1 MEKKIEILHLED
13 CENDSELIHS
23 IIENAGIVHK
33 YYLTDNED
41 DFTTILEHENVD
53 LILSDYSLPDYNGN
67 EALKVAREKYPHL
80 PFIFVTG
87 TMGEDVAID
96 AMLNGATDYVLKN
109 KLERLVPAI
118 RRAMQEQNSTRE
130 RAVAEKALIEN
141 EKKFRSY
148 IDCAPDIVFIIDN
161 TGRFIDINPAACRIS
176 GYSKEELEA
185 MTILDLLPEDSKVA
199 GLAILRLLLESGVS
213 NAEFWTI
220 GKDGS
225 KRYLTLDAVKLSE
238 TRLLGFSKDIT
249 ERKQAEQE
257 LIIANSEL
265 VYQNQEKEKRASEL
279 VIANKELVYQNREK
293 EKRADELLIANK
305 ELAFQNQEKEWRA
318 AELVIANKELLYQ
331 NEEKEKRAVELMRAR
346 EKAEESDNL
355 KSAFLNNLSH
365 EIRTPMNQI
374 LGFASFLKDPDLTEM
389 TRDEYINII
398 NDQSHQLL
406 HIIGDI
412 VEISEISTGQAD
424 LKPATFNLGVMMDEL
439 YATFKPKAEL
449 RKLELSLN
457 RHIPDKDV
465 IICGDQVKLRHIF
478 SHLIENAIK
487 FTDAGSVNIE
497 YSRDGDNLIVA
508 VKDTGIGIEDQE
520 KNLIFDK
527 FRQIE
532 VTMARKYGGLGLGL
546 SISNAY
552 IRMMAGMIKVESKP
566 GEGSTFIVVIPYVP
580 ATLVPDRTEN
590 EMKTPAF
597 SRPDWKDKTLL
608 IAEDEESNVLFLK
621 AVLRSTGINLLYAV
635 NGLEAIEQC
644 KQHPEISVVLM
655 DIKMP
660 RMDGIDA
667 TKIIKSFRTDLP
679 VIATTAFAHTSEK
692 KFILGA
698 GCDDYLPKPLKRE
711 DLIFMIRKYMVN

>member
-1 MEKKIEILHLED
+1 MLSSLMEKKIEILHLED
-13 CENDSELIHS
+13 SENDSELIHS

-41 DFTTILEHENVD
+41 DFANILEEETVD
-53 LILSDYSLPDYNGN
+53 LILSDYSLPDYGGN
-67 EALKVAREKYPHL
+67 EALMVAREKYPHL

-118 RRAMQEQNSTRE
+118 KRAIQEQNSTRE
-130 RAVAEKALIEN
+130 RAIAEKALIEN
-141 EKKFRSY
+141 EKKFRNY

-161 TGRFIDINPAACRIS
+161 TGQFIYINPTACRIS

-185 MTILDLLPEDSKVA
+185 MTILDLLPEESKEG
-199 GLAILRLLLESGVS
+199 GLSTLSLLLESGVCTT
-213 NAEFWTI
+213 EFWTI
-220 GKDGS
+220 RKDGS

-249 ERKQAEQE
+249 ERKQAEE
-257 LIIANSEL
+257 ALI
-265 VYQNQEKEKRASEL
+265 V
-279 VIANKELVYQNREK
+279 ANKELIYQNLEK

-305 ELAFQNQEKEWRA
+305 ELAFQNQEKEKRA
-318 AELVIANKELLYQ
+318 TELVIANTELLFQ
-331 NEEKEKRAVELMRAR
+331 NEEKEKRATELMRAR

-406 HIIGDI
+406 HIIGDV

-424 LKPATFNLGVMMDEL
+424 LKPVTFNLGVMMDEL

-449 RKLELSLN
+449 RKLQFSLN
-457 RHIPDKDV
+457 KNIPDNEIV
-465 IICGDQVKLRHIF
+465 ICGDQVKLKHIF

-487 FTDAGSVNIE
+487 FTDEGSVNIE

-508 VKDTGIGIEDQE
+508 VKDTGIGIEEQE

-532 VTMARKYGGLGLGL
+532 VNLARKYGGLGLGL

-580 ATLVPDRTEN
+580 ATLVPDIMGN
-590 EMKTPAF
+590 EMKTPVF
-597 SRPDWKDKTLL
+597 SRPNWKNKTLL

-621 AVLRSTGINLLYAV
+621 AVLRSTGLNLLYAV
-635 NGLEAIEQC
+635 NGLEAVEQC

-660 RMDGIDA
+660 RMDGMDA
-667 TKIIKSFRTDLP
+667 TKIIKSFRADLP
-679 VIATTAFAHTSEK
+679 VIATTAFALTSEK
-692 KFILGA
+692 KFFLGS

-711 DLIFMIRKYMVN
+711 DLISMIRKYIVN

>member
-13 CENDSELIHS
+13 SENDSELIHS
-23 IIENAGIVHK
+23 IIENAGIAHK
-33 YYLTDNED
+33 YYLTDNEE
-41 DFTTILEHENVD
+41 DFANILEQENVD
-53 LILSDYSLPDYNGN
+53 LILSDYSLPDYGGN
-67 EALKVAREKYPHL
+67 EALMVAREKYPHL

-109 KLERLVPAI
+109 RLERLVPAI
-118 RRAMQEQNSTRE
+118 KRAMQEQNSTRE
-130 RAVAEKALIEN
+130 RAIAEKALIEN
-141 EKKFRSY
+141 EKKCRNY

-161 TGRFIDINPAACRIS
+161 TGRFIDINPTACRIS

-185 MTILDLLPEDSKVA
+185 MTILDLLSEESKEG
-199 GLAILRLLLESGVS
+199 GLATLSLLLESGVCTT
-213 NAEFWTI
+213 EVWTI

-249 ERKQAEQE
+249 ERKQAEE
-257 LIIANSEL
+257 ALI
-265 VYQNQEKEKRASEL
+265 V
-279 VIANKELVYQNREK
+279 ANKELVYQNLEK

-305 ELAFQNQEKEWRA
+305 ELAFQNQEKEKRA
-318 AELVIANKELLYQ
+318 TELVIANTELLFQ
-331 NEEKEKRAVELMRAR
+331 NKEKEKRATELMRAR
-346 EKAEESDNL
+346 EKAEESDKL

-374 LGFASFLKDPDLTEM
+374 LGFASFLKDPELTEM

-449 RKLELSLN
+449 RKLQLSLN
-457 RHIPDKDV
+457 KNIPDNEIV
-465 IICGDQVKLRHIF
+465 ICGDHVKLRHIF

-508 VKDTGIGIEDQE
+508 VKDTGIGIEEQE

-590 EMKTPAF
+590 EMKTPVF
-597 SRPDWKDKTLL
+597 LRPDWKDKTLL

-635 NGLEAIEQC
+635 NGLEAVEQC

-660 RMDGIDA
+660 RMDGMDA
-667 TKIIKSFRTDLP
+667 TKIIKSFRADLP
-679 VIATTAFAHTSEK
+679 VIATTAFALTSEK

-711 DLIFMIRKYMVN
+711 DLISMIRKYMVN

>member
-13 CENDSELIHS
+13 SENDSELIHS
-23 IIENAGIVHK
+23 IIENAGIAHK
-33 YYLTDNED
+33 YYLTDNEE
-41 DFTTILEHENVD
+41 DFANILEQENVD
-53 LILSDYSLPDYNGN
+53 LILSDYSLPDYGGN
-67 EALKVAREKYPHL
+67 EALMVAREKYPHL

-109 KLERLVPAI
+109 RLERLVPAI
-118 RRAMQEQNSTRE
+118 KRAMQEQNSTRE
-130 RAVAEKALIEN
+130 RAIAEKALIEN
-141 EKKFRSY
+141 EKKCRNY

-161 TGRFIDINPAACRIS
+161 TGRFIDINPTACRIS

-185 MTILDLLPEDSKVA
+185 MTILDLLSEESKEG
-199 GLAILRLLLESGVS
+199 GLATLSLLLESGVCTT
-213 NAEFWTI
+213 EVWTI

-249 ERKQAEQE
+249 ERKQAEE
-257 LIIANSEL
+257 ALI
-265 VYQNQEKEKRASEL
+265 
-279 VIANKELVYQNREK
+279 IANKELVYQNLEK

-305 ELAFQNQEKEWRA
+305 ELAFQNQEKEKRA
-318 AELVIANKELLYQ
+318 TELVIANTELLFQ
-331 NEEKEKRAVELMRAR
+331 NKEKEKRATELMRAR
-346 EKAEESDNL
+346 EKAEESDKL

-374 LGFASFLKDPDLTEM
+374 LGFASFLKDPELTEM

-449 RKLELSLN
+449 RKLQLSLN
-457 RHIPDKDV
+457 KNIPDNEIV
-465 IICGDQVKLRHIF
+465 ICGDHVKLRHIF

-508 VKDTGIGIEDQE
+508 VKDTGIGIEEQE

-590 EMKTPAF
+590 EMKTPVF

-635 NGLEAIEQC
+635 NGLEAVEQC

-660 RMDGIDA
+660 RMDGMDA
-667 TKIIKSFRTDLP
+667 TKIIKSFRADLP
-679 VIATTAFAHTSEK
+679 VIATTAFALTSEK

-711 DLIFMIRKYMVN
+711 DLISMIRKYMVN